1 VEVSVNVDVCVG
13 VEEAVAVKVDVVVG
27 VRITVEVGV
36 RVLAGCLVGRME
48 VGAGGGEVG

>member
-1 VEVSVNVDVCVG
+1 MAVDVG
-13 VEEAVAVKVDVVVG
+13 VDEAVAVEVDVAIG
-27 VRITVEVGV
+27 VRVTVEVGV